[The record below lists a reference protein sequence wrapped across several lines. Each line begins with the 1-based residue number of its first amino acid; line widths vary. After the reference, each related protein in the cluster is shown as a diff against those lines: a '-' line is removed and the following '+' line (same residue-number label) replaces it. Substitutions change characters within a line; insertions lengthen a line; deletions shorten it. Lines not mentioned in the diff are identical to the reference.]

1 MEKFQKLDYLEV
13 PSNSNTSDFENKFII
28 QPLERG
34 FGTTL
39 GVALR
44 RVLLSNITSLA
55 PFCVRIEGVTHE
67 FRGIEGVVEDVP
79 SLIMNL
85 RKVRFSYDPEL
96 VKDDDI
102 IRVELK
108 ADQVGEINS
117 RYLEVVDNLNVEV
130 IDHNVHIAEVSQE
143 NALRLELYL
152 RPGRGFVSSEENKA
166 LVSKLEAQLETKIK
180 KGKFIAVDSN
190 FSPVE
195 KVNYVVSELNSSSI
209 KIEEKLEFN
218 VYTDGTVKPKDAIK
232 QAADILIAH
241 FKEIGNVDEIRNDI
255 FETADDKITDNQET
269 DIDITQLGLSVRSLN
284 ALRRIGRTKVS
295 DISKMSYEELEQTK
309 NLGKKSLDEI
319 VQKIKEHGFELR
331 KGDE

>member
-13 PSNSNTSDFENKFII
+13 PSSTTSDFEGTFNL

-34 FGTTL
+34 FATTL

-67 FRGIEGVVEDVP
+67 FQGITGVIEDVP

-96 VKDDDI
+96 VKDDEI
-102 IRVELK
+102 IKVELK
-108 ADQVGEINS
+108 ADQIGEINS

-130 IDHNVHIAEVSQE
+130 IDHNIHIADVALE
-143 NALRLELYL
+143 NSLRLELYL

-166 LVSKLEAQLETKIK
+166 LVSKLETQLETKIK

-195 KVNYVVSELNSSSI
+195 KVNYVVSELNSSSV

-218 VYTDGTVKPKDAIK
+218 VITDGTVKPKDAIK
-232 QAADILIAH
+232 QAAEILISH
-241 FKEIGNVDEIRNDI
+241 FKVIGNVDEIKDSI
-255 FETADDKITDNQET
+255 FETSEDKVLDVQEQ
-269 DIDITQLGLSVRSLN
+269 DIDINQLGLSVRSLN
-284 ALRRIGRTKVS
+284 ALRRIGKTKASEVA
-295 DISKMSYEELEQTK
+295 KMTYDELEQTK

-319 VQKIKEHGFELR
+319 ITKIKEHGFELR